1 MHYYSG
7 YKIII
12 IVINCP
18 CQKDPFVYS
27 NYEESDLIRY
37 RIIYNVLWL
46 LLWSIRVFTVVL
58 TITIQAFY
66 TDYNVLIQ
74 YAYYAL

>member
-1 MHYYSG
+1 MQEQHSFCLLPTVSHQKCNHIPLYSDLMHYYSG

-27 NYEESDLIRY
+27 NYEEFDLVRY
-37 RIIYNVLWL
+37 RIIYNVL
-46 LLWSIRVFTVVL
+46 
-58 TITIQAFY
+58 
-66 TDYNVLIQ
+66 
-74 YAYYAL
+74 